1 LRLRMEHAQI
11 MTQEDIHRAGR
22 LGIIASMQ
30 PTHATSDMSYA
41 ERRLGHERIRGAYA
55 WQSLSKAGVRLALG
69 SDAPVESLDPLKG
82 FYAAVTRLWPDGDSP
97 HGPNG
102 WYPAERLTRLQAL
115 KGMTLDA
122 AYASFSED
130 KLGSLVPG
138 KLADFVV
145 LSKDIMT
152 VPQEEILEAKVI
164 ATVVGGQLV
173 YGSLS

>member
-1 LRLRMEHAQI
+1 MVGSCDC
-11 MTQEDIHRAGR
+11 T
-22 LGIIASMQ
+22 
-30 PTHATSDMSYA
+30 
-41 ERRLGHERIRGAYA
+41 
-55 WQSLSKAGVRLALG
+55 LAVFLI
-69 SDAPVESLDPLKG
+69 SHP
-82 FYAAVTRLWPDGDSP
+82 
-97 HGPNG
+97 PNMFR
-102 WYPAERLTRLQAL
+102 YPAERLTRLQAL